1 MSIIV
6 LIKIFG
12 IILVVMCC
20 LIAVYTDV
28 KFQVIPNKL
37 NFLTLLLGVI
47 LVTSFY
53 ILKSDVYGLLF
64 YYFSMMMVFGISYV
78 IWRLGI
84 WAGGDVKLF
93 TAISSLLIKD
103 FLMILPVFSVVSVLF
118 PYDVDSVLV
127 PTFLVMFNSLL
138 SVVPLT
144 VIYISIIIIK
154 DKPNL
159 TKRFNLKNI
168 FNESLL
174 SLSLLLYVDLI
185 ISFLD
190 IHILY
195 LKIILLIIFTII
207 TYKIINRK
215 YISQIATI
223 TMILYKMTQPNQLI
237 FIEEII
243 IFNTILL
250 IKTTFKE
257 KIVRDALTDNINI
270 NKLKEGMILAYP
282 LKKINNNYTFDK
294 KYNIKGRLLDN
305 ENNIISL
312 KASGLT
318 KEDIKTLQEIN
329 KKQTL
334 STVPIKKAIPFA
346 PFILAGLITTLT
358 LGNTPSLILTLL
370 GGF

>member
-12 IILVVMCC
+12 ILLVTMCC
-20 LIAVYTDV
+20 VVAAYTDV

-37 NFLTLLLGVI
+37 NFLTLISGVI

-53 ILKSDVYGLLF
+53 LLKNEVYGLLL
-64 YYFSMMMVFGISYV
+64 YFVSITIVFGISYV
-78 IWRLGI
+78 IWCLGI

-93 TAISSLLIKD
+93 TAISSVLVTD
-103 FLMILPVFSVVSVLF
+103 FLMIVPSFRVVSILL
-118 PYDVDSVLV
+118 PYDVVSIVV
-127 PTFLVMFNSLL
+127 PTFLVIFNSLL
-138 SVVPLT
+138 SVIPLT
-144 VIYISIIIIK
+144 VIYITIIILK

-159 TKRFNLKNI
+159 VKRIKFKDM

-174 SLSLLLYVDLI
+174 SLSSLLYAGLI

-190 IHILY
+190 IHIPY
-195 LKIILLIIFTII
+195 LKIILLILLTII

-215 YISQIATI
+215 YISQIAI
-223 TMILYKMTQPNQLI
+223 TAMVIYQIIQPNMLI
-237 FIEEII
+237 FLEEII
-243 IFNTILL
+243 LFNTILL
-250 IKTTFKE
+250 IKIEIKE
-257 KIVRDALTDNINI
+257 KIIKDALTDNINI

-282 LKKINNNYTFDK
+282 LKKTNQKYTFDK
-294 KYNIKGRLLDN
+294 KYNIRARLLD
-305 ENNIISL
+305 EKNNIVNL

-318 KEDIKTLQEIN
+318 KEDIKTLKEIN

-334 STVPIKKAIPFA
+334 TTVPIKKAIPFA